1 MYRNF
6 KRYSQCGGSTLLM
19 AALYLKP
26 RLGRFS
32 PTPRCL
38 SLDEFP
44 DQGLAEG
51 YSTYANLDMDMPEGW
66 GFAYYGKG

>member
-1 MYRNF
+1 
-6 KRYSQCGGSTLLM
+6 M